1 MNHHGDRVP
10 GRGRGC
16 FGLPVGAAGHPLL
29 PRLAPVDVAVDQ
41 HMLASKKLQT
51 RKTFSGFSRAAEI
64 PHLLFHGAVPDA
76 EVWKVN
82 RVTGRLFFRAG
93 CRKQCVLLIK
103 NQRQTHCRRG

>member
-29 PRLAPVDVAVDQ
+29 PRLVPVDVAGGQ
-41 HMLASKKLQT
+41 HILASQKTAHPKNLQWFQQ
-51 RKTFSGFSRAAEI
+51 KAEI
-64 PHLLFHGAVPDA
+64 PHLLFHGAVPNA

-82 RVTGRLFFRAG
+82 RVTGLLF
-93 CRKQCVLLIK
+93 
-103 NQRQTHCRRG
+103 